1 MKKNADLYSIFP
13 LVVPEGKTS
22 TIRVYSK
29 MSCDGT
35 QSGINYW
42 GTSKSGGPFSDK
54 KRYSV
59 KVQPREIHTAKT
71 RAQSDVSCTVSN
83 GYLVFDYTF
92 YEEQEYMVFIYET
105 MEEVTTQLTFFKIY
119 SLKED
124 LVQLLPW
131 KGEMH
136 MHSNWSDGKQPP
148 EIMYAY
154 ARRAGM
160 EFATLTDH
168 YSLQPHSSIQ
178 EIMSTVKSGLTFF
191 PGEEVHKLGQKMHIV
206 SFGASKCI
214 SRMLMDHFDEIVEE
228 AKAIAQQHELFPE
241 DVDPLEYGLQRWV
254 FDQIKQAGG
263 LSILAHPYWPHER
276 NSTYIPTALSR
287 MIIREGY
294 VDAWEIVGVDDGD
307 KDFLQSVLYQEELEN
322 GVRIPV
328 VGSTDAHDKSGL
340 GDGYSIIFAK
350 DDSYSSIAGAIK
362 NNLCVGCRQYK
373 RADGNMRYMAFGP
386 TRLVRYAMFLMNEFY
401 AVQDRLCFIEGE
413 LMTEVFTGQ
422 SWAIDLIEKTAA
434 HIKEEKL
441 RCFGRDV

>member
-1 MKKNADLYSIFP
+1 MKKNADLYSVYP
-13 LVVPEGKTS
+13 LVVPEGQTT

-35 QSGINYW
+35 ESGIDYW
-42 GTSKSGGPFSDK
+42 GTSRTGGPFSQK
-54 KRYSV
+54 KLYSV
-59 KVQPREIHTAKT
+59 KVTPREIHTSQT
-71 RAQSDVSCTVSN
+71 RSQQDIRSTISN

-105 MEEVTTQLTFFKIY
+105 IEGVTTQLTFFKIY

-124 LVQLLPW
+124 LYRLLPW

-160 EFATLTDH
+160 EFAALTDH
-168 YSLQPHSSIQ
+168 YSLQPHSSIR
-178 EIMSTVKSGLTFF
+178 EMMSSVKSGLKIF
-191 PGEEVHKLGQKMHIV
+191 PGEEVHKKGQKMHIV
-206 SFGASKCI
+206 SFGTKKSI
-214 SRMLMDHFDEIVEE
+214 SRMMMDQFDQIKEE
-228 AKAIAQQHELFPE
+228 AEFIAQQHEPFPE
-241 DVDPLEYGLQRWV
+241 DIDPLEYGLQRWV
-254 FDQIKQAGG
+254 FDQIAQNEGI
-263 LSILAHPYWPHER
+263 SILAHPYWPHEK
-276 NSTYIPTALSR
+276 NSTYIPTSLSR
-287 MIIREGY
+287 MIIEEGY
-294 VDAWEIVGVDDGD
+294 VDAWEITGVDDGD
-307 KDFLQSVLYQEELEN
+307 KDFLQSVLYAEELEK
-322 GVRIPV
+322 GTRIPV

-350 DDSYSSIAGAIK
+350 DTDYSSIAQAIK

-401 AVQDRLCFIEGE
+401 SVQDRLCYIEGE

-422 SWAIDLIEKTAA
+422 TWARDFIEETAA
-434 HIKEEKL
+434 HIEDEKK
-441 RCFGRDV
+441 RCFGRDM